1 VRKLVPVF
9 KGRADVYIAGHS
21 HTFQFFKPIDGVNY
35 IIAGTGGAPLYKV
48 DPDDPR
54 LLYATASAGF
64 TSLDVTDSTFTVK
77 FIGLDGKAHF
87 EHALRRGRRGL

>member
-1 VRKLVPVF
+1 VCATSSQAP
-9 KGRADVYIAGHS
+9 
-21 HTFQFFKPIDGVNY
+21 
-35 IIAGTGGAPLYKV
+35 GGAPLYKV

-87 EHALRRGRRGL
+87 EHALRKGT